1 MKRLTLLFAF
11 LCLCCGAYTQSIV
24 EDGRIEIP
32 IKGAT
37 EDEPILRGEINSPVR
52 AFIYENLLQLT
63 FLEPIE
69 KVVVSIKNIDTGD
82 VVFFESYFS
91 PINVFIPW
99 DIQELGNFQLIV
111 ESAGFRG
118 SGVF

>member
-1 MKRLTLLFAF
+1 MHFY
-11 LCLCCGAYTQSIV
+11 AYTQSIV

-37 EDEPILRGEINSPVR
+37 EDEPILRGGINSSVR

-63 FLEPIE
+63 FLEPME
-69 KVVVSIKNIDTGD
+69 NVVVSIKNIDTGD

-111 ESAGFRG
+111 ESAEFRG
-118 SGVF
+118 LGVF